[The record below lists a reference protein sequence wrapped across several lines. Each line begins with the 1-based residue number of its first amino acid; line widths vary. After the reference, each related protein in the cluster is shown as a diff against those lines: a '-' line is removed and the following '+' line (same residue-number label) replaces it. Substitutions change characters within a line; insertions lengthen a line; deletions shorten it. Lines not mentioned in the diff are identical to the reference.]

1 MPSLKEVRVKIDSVK
16 KTQKITKA
24 MELVAASKMRKAQDR
39 MNLSKPYATKILD
52 VIGHLA
58 NAHPEYRHVYFQE
71 RPIKRVGFI
80 VVTSDRGLCGGLN
93 NNLLK
98 LSVQKMREMHANG
111 VEVDLCLI
119 GNKASSYFKPIGSH
133 VVAKANHLGDAPQVQ
148 QLIGVIEVMLSSYRE
163 GKIDRLFVF
172 RNEFINTMTQ
182 KPFMHQSHLYHQS
195 VRPTHP

>member
-93 NNLLK
+93 SNLLK
-98 LSVQKMREMHANG
+98 AVVKDLKQKMDQGIEI
-111 VEVDLCLI
+111 DLCLI
-119 GNKASSYFKPIGSH
+119 GNKAMAFFKR
-133 VVAKANHLGDAPQVQ
+133 V
-148 QLIGVIEVMLSSYRE
+148 LSVPNMADS
-163 GKIDRLFVF
+163 L
-172 RNEFINTMTQ
+172 
-182 KPFMHQSHLYHQS
+182 L
-195 VRPTHP
+195 